1 MNTRRALVKSVL
13 GATALAA
20 AGSLESAFAQSGAP
34 NLRPRRTAWVYD
46 EAYLTPVFGSKHPEQ
61 PARVAGIARAIRDS
75 EMHARLTLLKPQ
87 GTPASAVDD
96 AIKLIHTPH
105 HVDALN
111 TRYDTDVVQ
120 LARLAVGGTL
130 AAVDAVMSRGVDNA
144 FVCSRPPGHHARNT
158 GREEGFCF
166 YNHVSIAARYA
177 QKRHRA
183 RRILIVDW
191 DYHHGDGTEH
201 FFYNDPSV
209 LVFNTYDANA
219 YPRVGDPTRR
229 GEGPGVGVNI
239 NVPLDCSTGDQ
250 EIERVFAHTLVPA
263 ADRFKPDLILISCG
277 FDSRVDDLLGC
288 FKISDQGFVA
298 LTKIVMDLAHR
309 HAQGRIV
316 SILEGGYNLAGIA
329 SASLAHVQTLLDYRS
344 T

>member
-1 MNTRRALVKSVL
+1 MNTRRAIVKSAV

-20 AGSLESAFAQSGAP
+20 VGSLHPTFAQSKAP
-34 NLRPRRTAWVYD
+34 DPRPRRTAWVYD

-61 PARVAGIARAIRDS
+61 PARVAGIAQAIRS
-75 EMHARLTLLKPQ
+75 SALHARLALLKPQ
-87 GTPASAVDD
+87 ATPGAVVDN
-96 AIKLIHTPH
+96 AIALIHTPA
-105 HVDALN
+105 HVASL
-111 TRYDTDVVQ
+111 TARYDADVVQ

-130 AAVDAVMSRGVDNA
+130 AAVDAVMSDRVQNA

-177 QKRHRA
+177 QRRHGV
-183 RRILIVDW
+183 RRVLIVDW

-201 FFYNDPSV
+201 FFYDDASV

-219 YPRVGDPTRR
+219 YPRVGDPARR
-229 GEGPGVGVNI
+229 GQGAGEGYNI
-239 NVPLDCSTGDQ
+239 NVPLDCSTGDDDIQ
-250 EIERVFAHTLVPA
+250 RTFMQALVPA

-277 FDSRVDDLLGC
+277 FDSRVGDLLGC
-288 FKISDQGFVA
+288 FQISDQGFVA

-309 HAQGRIV
+309 HAQGRIA

-329 SASLAHVQTLLDYRS
+329 SASLAHVQTMLDYRS